1 MWERSIA
8 EGRFTEA
15 QDLVPP
21 ADDLNSRDGHVHVA
35 RAGHASR
42 LTNMVSEE
50 PENKS
55 RVWPGLR
62 ACTSYMLL
70 LQQTRPSHMDPRP

>member
-21 ADDLNSRDGHVHVA
+21 ADDLNSKDGHVHVA

-42 LTNMVSEE
+42 LTDMVSEE
-50 PENKS
+50 PEKS

-62 ACTSYMLL
+62 ACTSYYS
-70 LQQTRPSHMDPRP
+70 RPDHHISIRGLSA